1 MKSRSHSERSEES
14 QLLMKIISKK
24 DGSQKELIEEIKAV
38 ILAGGLVVLPSDTVY
53 GLCVDARS
61 KSAVE
66 KLISFKRRPAGKPI
80 SVFVGSVDRAH
91 KYIALNKSQNALLD
105 QLAPGPYTFV
115 LPSKGALRPELESE
129 QGNLG
134 IRIPDNA
141 FINELIDSL
150 DFPITATSANLAGA
164 HPHYSVESLL
174 QSLSDKKKQEIDLIV
189 DAGKLPYNKPSTVL
203 DLSQETVAV
212 LRAGDDQ
219 ITETHTST
227 SATQTAAIGKN
238 ILTQLKEKAFDKPA
252 IIILQGELGAG
263 KTTLIKA
270 IGEELGITNI
280 VSPTYVV
287 CYEYPTTDEHFKL
300 FHHCDFYNI
309 KEGDELN
316 FLGID
321 QMLKPN
327 TLVAIEWGEKSG
339 PIFDM
344 LTQKA
349 QVVVVSM
356 SYVTQ
361 DCRKIDINYL

>member
-1 MKSRSHSERSEES
+1 
-14 QLLMKIISKK
+14 MKIISKV
-24 DGSQKELIEEIKAV
+24 SITQKELIDQIKSA

-66 KLISFKRRPAGKPI
+66 KLISFKRRPTGKPI
-80 SVFVGSVDRAH
+80 SVFVGNVARAN
-91 KYIALNKSQNALLD
+91 KYVALNKSQSDLLA

-115 LPSKGALRPELESE
+115 LPSKGALRSELESE

-134 IRIPDNA
+134 IRIPNNT
-141 FINELIDSL
+141 FINDLVESL
-150 DFPITATSANLAGA
+150 DFPITATSANLAGSP
-164 HPHYSVESLL
+164 PHYSVESLL
-174 QSLSDKKKQEIDLIV
+174 ESLSDKKKQEIDLII

-203 DLSQETVAV
+203 DLSQETVSV
-212 LRAGDDQ
+212 LRAGDAQ
-219 ITETHTST
+219 VAETYTAS
-227 SATQTAAIGKN
+227 SVTQTATIGKD
-238 ILTQLKEKAFDKPA
+238 ILTQLKKKPHDKPA

-270 IGEELGITNI
+270 IGEELGINNI

-287 CYEYPTTDEHFKL
+287 CYEYPTTDEHFNL

-344 LTQKA
+344 LREKA
-349 QVVVVSM
+349 HVVIISM
-356 SYVTQ
+356 SYINQ
-361 DCRKIDINYL
+361 DSRKIDINYL